1 MSRYVRATV
10 PGATYFFTATLQDRS
25 ARWLVDHVVA
35 LRNCV
40 ARAKE
45 LHPFHIDAMV
55 VLPDHLHA
63 LWTLPPDDADYSLRW
78 QLIKRSFTERLLE
91 EGVLDTAARMGRRSG
106 ERSVWQRRFWEHQI
120 RDEDDFA
127 RHVDYIHFN
136 PVKHGWVMR
145 ARDWP
150 YSSLH
155 RFVRAGTLQADW
167 GLSAALDGQ
176 YGE

>member
-1 MSRYVRATV
+1 MSRYRRADT

-25 ARWLVDHVVA
+25 ARWLVDHVA
-35 LRNCV
+35 LLRDCV
-40 ARAKE
+40 ARTKA
-45 LHPFHIDAMV
+45 LHPFEIDAMV
-55 VLPDHLHA
+55 VLPEHVHA
-63 LWTLPPDDADYSLRW
+63 LWTLPADDADFSLRW
-78 QLIKRSFTERLLE
+78 RLIKGRFTQQLLE
-91 EGVLDTAARMGRRSG
+91 AGVLDAGARRGRRPG

-120 RDEDDFA
+120 RDDLDYE

-155 RFVRAGTLQADW
+155 RYVRQGVLPADW
-167 GLSAALDGQ
+167 GLAAALEGQ

>member
-1 MSRYVRATV
+1 MSRYIRTQV
-10 PGATYFFTATLQDRS
+10 PGATWFFTATLQDRS
-25 ARWLVDHVVA
+25 ARWLVDHVA
-35 LRNCV
+35 TLRACV
-40 ARAKE
+40 ARARQ

-55 VLPDHLHA
+55 VLPDHVHA
-63 LWTLPPDDADYSLRW
+63 LWTLPADDTDYSRRW
-78 QLIKRSFTERLLE
+78 QLIKRSFTQRLLD
-91 EGVLDTAARMGRRSG
+91 EGVLDAGARFGRRAG

-120 RDEDDFA
+120 RDDEDLQ

-155 RFVRAGTLQADW
+155 RFVREGILPQDW
-167 GLSAALDGQ
+167 GISAALDGQ